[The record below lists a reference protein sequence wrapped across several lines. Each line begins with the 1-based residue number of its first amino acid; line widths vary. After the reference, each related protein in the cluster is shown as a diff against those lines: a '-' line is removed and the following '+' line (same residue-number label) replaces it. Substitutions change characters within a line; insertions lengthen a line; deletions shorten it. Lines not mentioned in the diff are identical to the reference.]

1 MANREIHEMISSFA
15 AGCMDRENFINFKN
29 YMLKGN
35 DLPYRELGELQNTIA
50 LLPVILEKEL
60 PSEEIK
66 NKILSKTFVQES
78 PLSAEDELPESKDE
92 ILPEPSKEEKID
104 VNKITDEIKDE
115 EIAAMPL
122 SFTKINE
129 QEKEEK
135 LPPVP
140 VKKSS
145 VFHSDKFLL
154 FLIPSVLVLLILTI
168 MLIITSSQTSKINL
182 LEEKLTGLIA
192 ENNQIKEYI
201 KDNSIFTEFFNYPD
215 ILTLQLK
222 GSKANPD
229 RSGKIFIAGTN
240 DEALLDLANIPA
252 LPDEEVYQ
260 VWAFIGEDTFSLGTF
275 SPESG
280 KRYYKLTNLLKFD
293 IKRLKKIE
301 ITSESIPSSFI
312 PEGEV
317 FYSSGG

>member
-1 MANREIHEMISSFA
+1 MADREIHEMISSFA

-222 GSKANPD
+222 GGKANPD

>member
-222 GSKANPD
+222 GGKANPD